1 MKGESTPSPEPNIY
15 IRKTEPMDFQRI
27 VLYSALAF
35 TLMMIYQAWQD
46 DYVRPKSAPTEI
58 GAVTPEGD
66 TPALP
71 ENTVAAVGDSSDAP
85 VIAAMQ
91 GGERISVETDLFSI
105 ELDTKGGDLRRAD
118 LKHYPVSQDQPDV
131 PYRLMDDEKEI
142 FIAQSGLLSTRDSRS
157 PAPGTDQL
165 YSTAAK
171 SYKME
176 QGQDSMEV
184 RLTWRDGS
192 GVAVDKVYT
201 FYRGRYLIDVR
212 FEINNVSS
220 TLWKGHMYRQLA
232 RTKPESGNTMFMN
245 TYTGGVIYSEEE
257 KYEKIKFEDMAKEN
271 LSRNIV
277 GGWAAM
283 IQHYFFGA
291 WIPSG
296 EEANSY
302 YSKVV
307 DKQRYILGMVGSP
320 LSVPAGQSASINAQL
335 YVGPKIQDE
344 LEQVAE
350 GLELTVDYGVLTI
363 IAKPLFWLL
372 KTIHSIVG
380 NWGWAIIFL
389 TVLIKAVF
397 YKLSET
403 SYKSMAQMRK
413 LQPKLKQL
421 KENYGDD
428 KQKMNEAMMK
438 MYREEKINPL
448 GGCLPIL
455 VQIPVFIALYWMLLE
470 SVEIRQQPFMLWIG
484 DLTASDPYFILP
496 VLMGVTMLIQH
507 KLNPT
512 PLDPIQARVMMI
524 LPIAFTFFF
533 LWFPAGLVLY
543 WVVNN
548 TLSIIQQ
555 YYITRVV
562 IGDK

>member
-1 MKGESTPSPEPNIY
+1 
-15 IRKTEPMDFQRI
+15 MDFQKV

-35 TLMMIYQAWQD
+35 TLMMIWNAWQE
-46 DYVRPKSAPTEI
+46 DYVRPKSTPTELVAQQ
-58 GAVTPEGD
+58 GAGGTD
-66 TPALP
+66 TPSLP
-71 ENTVAAVGDSSDAP
+71 AEAGDASQSSSDAP
-85 VIAAMQ
+85 KL
-91 GGERISVETDLFSI
+91 GGIKTGQRIRVETDLFNI
-105 ELDTKGGDLRRAD
+105 ELDTMGGDLRRAD
-118 LKHYPVSQDQPDV
+118 LKQYPVSRDQPDV
-131 PYRLMDDEKEI
+131 PYRLLDDEKEI
-142 FIAQSGLLSTRDSRS
+142 FIAQSGLLSTRDSNS
-157 PAPGTDQL
+157 PAPGTEQL
-165 YSTAAK
+165 YSSAAS
-171 SYKME
+171 SYKMAE
-176 QGQDSMEV
+176 GQESMEV
-184 RLTWRDGS
+184 LLRWQDSS
-192 GVAVDKVYT
+192 GISVDKVYT
-201 FYRGRYLIDVR
+201 FYRGKYQIDVS
-212 FEINNVSS
+212 FDITNGSS
-220 TLWKGHMYRQLA
+220 QEWKGHMYRQLA
-232 RTKPESGNTMFMN
+232 RTKPAEKSSMFMN
-245 TYTGGVIYSEEE
+245 TYTGGVIYSQEE
-257 KYEKIKFEDMAKEN
+257 KYEKIDFDDMAKEN
-271 LSRNIV
+271 LNRNIT
-277 GGWAAM
+277 GGWGAM
-283 IQHYFFGA
+283 IQHYFFSA
-291 WIPSG
+291 WIPSK
-296 EEANSY
+296 EEGNSY

-307 DKQRYILGMVGSP
+307 DNQRYILGMVSSA
-320 LSVPAGQSASINAQL
+320 LAVPAGQNASINAQL
-335 YVGPKIQDE
+335 FVGPKIQDE
-344 LEQVAE
+344 LEEIAE
-350 GLELTVDYGVLTI
+350 GLELTVDYGILTI

-372 KTIHSIVG
+372 KIIHNLVG
-380 NWGWAIIFL
+380 NWGWAIILL
-389 TVLIKAVF
+389 TVLIKAAF

-470 SVEIRQQPFMLWIG
+470 SVEIRQQPFMLWIT
-484 DLTASDPYFILP
+484 DLTDKDPYFILP
-496 VLMGVTMLIQH
+496 VLMGITMFIQH

-548 TLSIIQQ
+548 TLSIAQQ